1 MQLLNNLFR
10 ITDSESADA
19 TTSRYR
25 IELCSDSPIYK
36 AHFPGM
42 PVTPG
47 VCIVQMA
54 VELFE
59 HATGLQLQLQAIKNA
74 KFIAVMSPND
84 ATAIGCSLTVG
95 SATDT
100 TISAQTVMTNGSTTY
115 AKLSFTCRKV

>member
-42 PVTPG
+42 PALLLPNEG
-47 VCIVQMA
+47 PWARCFA
-54 VELFE
+54 CLGLLFSY
-59 HATGLQLQLQAIKNA
+59 L
-74 KFIAVMSPND
+74 
-84 ATAIGCSLTVG
+84 
-95 SATDT
+95 
-100 TISAQTVMTNGSTTY
+100 
-115 AKLSFTCRKV
+115 

>member
-10 ITDSESADA
+10 ITYSERLDASAA
-19 TTSRYR
+19 RCS
-25 IELCSDSPIYK
+25 IELCPDSPIYR

-54 VELFE
+54 VELLA
-59 HATGLQLQLQAIKNA
+59 HATGHRLQLQAIKNA

-84 ATAIGCSLTVG
+84 TTAIDCRITVA
-95 SATDT
+95 SSTDT
-100 TISAQTVMTNGSTTY
+100 TITAQAVMANGGTTY
-115 AKLSFTCRKV
+115 AKLSFTCLKV

>member
-25 IELCSDSPIYK
+25 IELCSDSPIDK

-54 VELFE
+54 VELLE

-74 KFIAVMSPND
+74 KFIAVMSPKD
-84 ATAIGCSLTVG
+84 TTAIGCSLTVG

-100 TISAQTVMTNGSTTY
+100 TISAQAVMANGSTTY
-115 AKLSFTCRKV
+115 AKLSFTCLKV